1 MTYDPEDD
9 YLPPWDEIKRGYPNW
24 YLDRR
29 EKFIAERM
37 MIVEQARRAKSRVNR
52 YRRGT
57 AFHAVFPSGWWR

>member
-9 YLPPWDEIKRGYPNW
+9 YLPPWDEIKKGYPNW

-37 MIVEQARRAKSRVNR
+37 MIVEQARRAKSR
-52 YRRGT
+52 G
-57 AFHAVFPSGWWR
+57 